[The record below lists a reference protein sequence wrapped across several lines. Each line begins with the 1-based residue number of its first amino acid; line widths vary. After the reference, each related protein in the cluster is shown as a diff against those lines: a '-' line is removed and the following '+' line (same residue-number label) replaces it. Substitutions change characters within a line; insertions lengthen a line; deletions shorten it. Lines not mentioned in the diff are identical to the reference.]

1 MSRCFITLASIVSL
15 LALVIVILGAYVRLS
30 DAGLSCPDW
39 PGCYQ
44 QLLAPTT
51 EQQIGHANY
60 LYPERPVDTGKAWKE
75 MIHRY
80 LAGVLGLLILGFAMV
95 AWRNRADPKQMIAL
109 PLFLVG
115 LVGFQAALGMWT
127 VTLLVQPA
135 IVTLHLLGGMALLSL
150 AWWLTLRQRQA
161 QQPVQQRIVWY
172 SSTFKTWSLIGL
184 ILLGLQLTLGG
195 WTSTNYA
202 GFYCPD
208 FPTCQGQWWPTMNFR
223 DAFTFWR
230 PLGENYEGG
239 RLTPEAATAIHVIH
253 RIVAMIVLV
262 VLSAVGLR
270 AALGRGTLALRRIGW
285 IVITLVFTQVALG
298 IATAMAGIPLA
309 LAVGHNAVAALLL
322 LAVIT
327 LNHLLHPIGYPL
339 QGATRL

>member
-1 MSRCFITLASIVSL
+1 MSRHFNILALVASL
-15 LALVIVILGAYVRLS
+15 LALVIVVLGAYVRLS

-51 EQQIGHANY
+51 EQQINQANR
-60 LYPERPVDTGKAWKE
+60 LYPERPVNTDKAWKE

-80 LAGVLGLLILGFAMV
+80 LAGILGLLILALAV
-95 AWRNRADPKQMIAL
+95 IAWRNRFDPKQKTAL
-109 PLFLVG
+109 PLFLVA
-115 LVGFQAALGMWT
+115 LVGLQAALGMWT

-135 IVTLHLLGGMALLSL
+135 IVTLHLIGGMTLLSL

-161 QQPVQQRIVWY
+161 RQSIPQVWY
-172 SSTFKTWSLIGL
+172 SSAFKTWSLVAL
-184 ILLGLQLTLGG
+184 CLLGLQITLGG

-202 GFYCPD
+202 GFSCPD
-208 FPTCQGQWWPTMNFR
+208 FPTCQGQWWPNMNFR
-223 DAFTFWR
+223 DAFTFWH

-239 RLTPEAATAIHVIH
+239 RLAPEATTAIHVIH
-253 RIVAMIVLV
+253 RIVAIVVLM

-270 AALGRGTLALRRIGW
+270 AALGRGTPLLRRIGW
-285 IVITLVFTQVALG
+285 ITVLLVFTQVTLG
-298 IATAMAGIPLA
+298 ISTAVAGVPVT
-309 LAVGHNAVAALLL
+309 LAVAHNAVAALLL
-322 LAVIT
+322 LTVIT
-327 LNHLLHPIGYPL
+327 LNHLLHPIGYPS

>member
-1 MSRCFITLASIVSL
+1 MSRFFVTLISIISF
-15 LALVIVILGAYVRLS
+15 LALVIVVLGAYVRLS

-51 EQQIGHANY
+51 NQQIDQANS

-80 LAGVLGLLILGFAMV
+80 LAGILGFLILIAAV
-95 AWRNRADPKQMIAL
+95 TACLNRSNPKQIIAL

-135 IVTLHLLGGMALLSL
+135 IVTLHLIGGMALLSL
-150 AWWLTLRQRQA
+150 AWWLVLRQRQA
-161 QQPVQQRIVWY
+161 LAPIQQRIVWY
-172 SSTFKTWSLIGL
+172 SPAFKAWSLIGL
-184 ILLGLQLTLGG
+184 VFLGLQLTLGG

-202 GFYCPD
+202 GFYCQD
-208 FPTCQGQWWPTMNFR
+208 FPTCQGQWWPTMDFR

-239 RLTPEAATAIHVIH
+239 RLTLEAATAIHVTH
-253 RIVAMIVLV
+253 RIIAMIVLA
-262 VLSAVGLR
+262 VLTAVGLR
-270 AALGRGTLALRRIGW
+270 AALGRGTLALRKTGW
-285 IVITLVFTQVALG
+285 VMIALVFTQVTLG

-309 LAVGHNAVAALLL
+309 LAVAHNAVAALLL
-322 LAVIT
+322 LTVIT
-327 LNHLLHPIGYPL
+327 LNHLLHPTGHPS
-339 QGATRL
+339 QGATKL